1 LSRRSLLSQQTEEP
15 ATEKE
20 KEQIALIEAALY
32 VTGRPVDVKILG
44 SIIRVRSEEK
54 TRSLARMLAEQYR
67 NVKSAMEILELQ
79 DGRFV
84 MQLKPEYV
92 RSVKRLA
99 TRQLLTPGPLKTLSF
114 IAFKQPVTQ
123 SYVVRVRGNL
133 AYQHVRVL
141 RDMGLISEEKL
152 GRTKILRTTDT
163 FADYFN
169 LSHETRLMKKQLEK
183 LFGELGQVKS
193 EEKTPN
199 IHVRPEDL

>member
-1 LSRRSLLSQQTEEP
+1 MSRRSLLSQRTEESV
-15 ATEKE
+15 TEKE
-20 KEQIALIEAALY
+20 REQIALIEASLY
-32 VTGRPVDVKILG
+32 VTGRPVDVKVLG
-44 SIIRVRSEEK
+44 SIVRMRSEE
-54 TRSLARMLAEQYR
+54 RIRCLARILAERYKQM
-67 NVKSAMEILELQ
+67 KSAMEILELQ

-84 MQLKPEYV
+84 MQLKPDYV

-123 SYVVRVRGNL
+123 SYTVRVRGNL

-152 GRTKILRTTDT
+152 GRTKILRTTQT

-169 LSHETRLMKKQLEK
+169 LSHDIRLMKKQLEK
-183 LFGELGQVKS
+183 LFGELSLVKP
-193 EEKTPN
+193 EEKTPVIRSEN
-199 IHVRPEDL
+199 I

>member
-1 LSRRSLLSQQTEEP
+1 LSRRSLLSQRTEESV
-15 ATEKE
+15 TEKE
-20 KEQIALIEAALY
+20 REQIALIEASLY
-32 VTGRPVDVKILG
+32 VTGRPVDVKVLG
-44 SIIRVRSEEK
+44 SIVRMRSEE
-54 TRSLARMLAEQYR
+54 RIRCLARILAERYKQM
-67 NVKSAMEILELQ
+67 KSAMEILELQ

-84 MQLKPEYV
+84 MQLKPDYV

-123 SYVVRVRGNL
+123 SYTVRVRGNL

-152 GRTKILRTTDT
+152 GRTKILRTTQT

-169 LSHETRLMKKQLEK
+169 LSHDIRLMKKQLEK
-183 LFGELGQVKS
+183 LFGELSLVKP
-193 EEKTPN
+193 EEKTPVIRSEN
-199 IHVRPEDL
+199 I